1 MKKNLVLVGMMAVG
15 KTTLGKIVAKKQELK
30 FIDIDA
36 SIEKKNS
43 MTIKEIFKKK
53 GEKFF
58 RMEEE
63 KEVLKSLEKNN
74 CVIALGGG
82 AFMNKTLREN
92 ILKKAI
98 SIWLNIDIKILSKR
112 VKWTQKRPLLKEE
125 NKQKKITE
133 LYANRKN
140 IYKLA
145 NHKIACDNLSKGDI
159 AEKIIAL
166 YEKY

>member
-1 MKKNLVLVGMMAVG
+1 MKKNLVLLGMMAVG

-43 MTIKEIFKKK
+43 MTIKEIFQKK

-74 CVIALGGG
+74 CIIALGGG
-82 AFMNKTLREN
+82 AFMNKTVREN
-92 ILKKAI
+92 ILKNAI
-98 SIWLNIDIKILSKR
+98 SIWLNVDIKTLNQR
-112 VKWTQKRPLLKEE
+112 VKWNQKRPLLKEE
-125 NKQKKITE
+125 NNQKKITE
-133 LYANRKN
+133 LYAERKN

-145 NHKIACDNLSKGDI
+145 NHQIACDKLSKKNI

>member
-1 MKKNLVLVGMMAVG
+1 MKKNLVLLGMMAVG
-15 KTTLGKIVAKKQELK
+15 KTTLGKIVAKKQKLK

-43 MTIKEIFKKK
+43 MTIKEIFQNK

-74 CVIALGGG
+74 CIIALGGG
-82 AFMNKTLREN
+82 AFMNKTVREN
-92 ILKKAI
+92 ILKNAI
-98 SIWLNIDIKILSKR
+98 SIWLNVDIKTLNQR
-112 VKWTQKRPLLKEE
+112 VKWNQKRPLLKEE
-125 NKQKKITE
+125 NNQKKITE
-133 LYANRKN
+133 LYAERKN

-145 NHKIACDNLSKGDI
+145 NHKIACDNLSKKNI